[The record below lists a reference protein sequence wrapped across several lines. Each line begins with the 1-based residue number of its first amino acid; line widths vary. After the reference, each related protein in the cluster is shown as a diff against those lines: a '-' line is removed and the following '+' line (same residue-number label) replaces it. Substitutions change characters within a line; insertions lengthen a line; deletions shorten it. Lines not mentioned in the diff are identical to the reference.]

1 MKGFRASV
9 QRENRLRTGGAVFDV
24 IESFVPFVASM
35 MILCLYLLFLCL
47 CIRLHTG
54 LHSHVLTFLCVC
66 VFCSLSLSLSV
77 FVISAPLSKQKHIFV
92 HSCIDTHSHKT

>member
-54 LHSHVLTFLCVC
+54 LHSHVLTFLSVC
-66 VFCSLSLSLSV
+66 VLLSFSLPLCIRYLCASV
-77 FVISAPLSKQKHIFV
+77 KTETHI
-92 HSCIDTHSHKT
+92 CT